1 MQILRVFNNNVVLAR
16 REDGTEVVLTGRG
29 LGFQTRPGQE
39 VDPIKVVR
47 VFEPTDGRD
56 PDTLGGLV
64 AAIPPEHIALA
75 EEALDLVG
83 VPVTATTLVAVADH
97 ISFAIKRVHQGIEL
111 EMPLR
116 AEVEHLYPRELDR
129 ARQVLAHV
137 NSRLTEPLP
146 EDEAVAIAMH
156 LVNAA
161 MMGGDLTETY
171 AMTGIIKQ
179 LFEVIESSFGRRFDM
194 ATVNAAR
201 FITHL
206 RYFLVR
212 VRSDRQLTDEA
223 GPLRDAI
230 RASYP
235 AAYACAQRC
244 RTVLELRLGRTVTE
258 DEVVY
263 LTLHVARL
271 TTEVAGEA

>member
-16 REDGTEVVLTGRG
+16 RGDGTEVVLTGRG
-29 LGFQTRPGQE
+29 LGFQRRAGEE
-39 VDPIKVVR
+39 VDPLKVVR

-97 ISFAIKRVHQGIEL
+97 LSFAIKRVHQGIEL

-129 ARQVLAHV
+129 ARRVLEHV
-137 NSRLTEPLP
+137 NGRLPEPLP
-146 EDEAVAIAMH
+146 QDEAVAIAMH

-161 MMGGDLTETY
+161 MMGGDLSETY

-179 LFEVIESSFGRRFDM
+179 LFEVIESALHHAPALLPRAGQGRPAADRRGRP
-194 ATVNAAR
+194 AAR
-201 FITHL
+201 GHPVVL
-206 RYFLVR
+206 PRGLR
-212 VRSDRQLTDEA
+212 VRAAVPDRPGAAPRPVRHAGRGRLPHPPRRTTDHR
-223 GPLRDAI
+223 G
-230 RASYP
+230 
-235 AAYACAQRC
+235 C
-244 RTVLELRLGRTVTE
+244 
-258 DEVVY
+258 
-263 LTLHVARL
+263 
-271 TTEVAGEA
+271 